1 MIRLNENI
9 ATLIA
14 EVDEDGTLAEVRRAL
29 DGGVDPLVVVEALR
43 EGMSVVGE
51 RFEARDYFLPDL
63 ILSGDIFNQAIALI
77 EPLLSGAGAASKK
90 PVVIGTVQGDV
101 HDIGKNI
108 VATMLRCAGY
118 DVHDLGVDV
127 PPSAFV
133 DKARETGADLVALS
147 GLLTLAFDSMK
158 STVEAFAE
166 AGLRD
171 SVKLIIGGGPVNEK
185 VLEFCG
191 ADAYGR
197 DPSEAVRLAERCLTK
212 A

>member
-1 MIRLNENI
+1 LNENI

-14 EVDEDGTLAEVRRAL
+14 EVDEDGTLAAVRRAL
-29 DGGVDPLVVVEALR
+29 DGGTDPLVVVEALR

-63 ILSGDIFNQAIALI
+63 ILSGDLFYQAIALI
-77 EPLLSGAGAASKK
+77 EPHLKGAGGPSKGS
-90 PVVIGTVQGDV
+90 VVIGTVQGDV

-133 DKARETGADLVALS
+133 DKARETGANLVALS

-185 VLEFCG
+185 VLEYCG

-197 DPSEAVRLAERCLTK
+197 DPSEAVRLAERSL